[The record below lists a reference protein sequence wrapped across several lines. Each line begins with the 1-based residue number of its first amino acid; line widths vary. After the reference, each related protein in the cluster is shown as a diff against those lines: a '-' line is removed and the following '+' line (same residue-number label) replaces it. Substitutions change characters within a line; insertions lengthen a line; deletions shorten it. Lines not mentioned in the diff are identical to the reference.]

1 MFLAWRSA
9 VALDRAA
16 APTPTPPPS
25 NFEIFDAAATVSQ
38 KLSATRRAE
47 RRRRCRQF
55 VTGVA
60 VRRVSLCEL
69 FWAAFISFIR
79 QQRAKGHLRVA
90 KYNTQ

>member
-9 VALDRAA
+9 VAVDRAA

-25 NFEIFDAAATVSQ
+25 NFEIFDAAPPPV
-38 KLSATRRAE
+38 KNCRRAE

-60 VRRVSLCEL
+60 VRPVSLCEYFVL
-69 FWAAFISFIR
+69 GSLDFI
-79 QQRAKGHLRVA
+79 
-90 KYNTQ
+90 Y